1 MLAVA
6 LSSDLLELLG
16 VFAETPAMWGG
27 AALGRELGEHDFGSG
42 DGPTQP
48 VFRQCKLLQTRR
60 HHFGHP
66 EFSAIAKAFRHLVVS
81 RRCG

>member
-1 MLAVA
+1 
-6 LSSDLLELLG
+6 
-16 VFAETPAMWGG
+16 
-27 AALGRELGEHDFGSG
+27 
-42 DGPTQP
+42 